1 MGWGGGATIG
11 FSALGQTFRNDPASG
26 RSTVH
31 TDIACQ
37 NVFGD
42 RGVRYANV
50 LNHVGSTVN
59 PAQRDRVRCLEL
71 WKNDIQMFPTL
82 DEIHSCPCTIQQ
94 ANRDWRFFRFTIETQ
109 TTPFI
114 NFFVVCFRR
123 RFRLVQGGNLRC
135 CYPRFR

>member
-1 MGWGGGATIG
+1 MGWGGGANIG
-11 FSALGQTFRNDPASG
+11 FNAFGQTFRNEPASG

-71 WKNDIQMFPTL
+71 RKNDIQMFPTL
-82 DEIHSCPCTIQQ
+82 FPIHSCPCTFRQ
-94 ANRDWRFFRFTIETQ
+94 AIRDWRFFAFAIEIQ
-109 TTPFI
+109 TAPFFSI
-114 NFFVVCFRR
+114 IFCFRR
-123 RFRLVQGGNLRC
+123 RFPLVQGGNLKC
-135 CYPRFR
+135 CYRLSG

>member
-11 FSALGQTFRNDPASG
+11 FNALGQTFRNDPASG

-31 TDIACQ
+31 TDVACQ

-71 WKNDIQMFPTL
+71 RKNDIQMFPML
-82 DEIHSCPCTIQQ
+82 FSNHSCPCTYGQ
-94 ANRDWRFFRFTIETQ
+94 ARGDWRFVEENQ
-109 TTPFI
+109 TEPSI
-114 NFFVVCFRR
+114 SCFRR
-123 RFRLVQGGNLRC
+123 QFPLVQGGNLKC
-135 CYPRFR
+135 CYPPSE

>member
-11 FSALGQTFRNDPASG
+11 FNAFGQTFRNDPASG

-37 NVFGD
+37 NLFGD

-50 LNHVGSTVN
+50 LDHVGSTVN

-71 WKNDIQMFPTL
+71 RKNDIQMFPTL
-82 DEIHSCPCTIQQ
+82 FPIHSCPCSLGQ
-94 ANRDWRFFRFTIETQ
+94 ALRDWRFIEVQTAPFFNGIRF
-109 TTPFI
+109 
-114 NFFVVCFRR
+114 FRR
-123 RFRLVQGGNLRC
+123 RFPLVQGGNLKC
-135 CYPRFR
+135 FYSVFG